1 MKFKIII
8 IFIAVN
14 LAAILPLK
22 AKIIEVEV
30 RSGNTLHGFAGRYL
44 KDPAQWPEIYELN
57 KDSIK
62 NPDIIYPQQKIKVP
76 IEMLKDK
83 VGDLMKIKEEV
94 KIRKREI
101 NDWRP
106 GELSERLFPEDGIM
120 TGKKAY
126 ARVDFLVG
134 SQLKVY
140 ADSLIYLKPTEKK
153 TAVASLLEGGLNVRD
168 AKVITP
174 SAEIIPVKGAN
185 YDVGVDSEETTKV
198 SVREGEVDVKA
209 QGKTVT
215 VIKGFRTLVEK
226 GRVPQSPV
234 VLPIDGEDALE
245 FKEYRGDSLN
255 VNFKLQVCENRNFD
269 NLIKDEVTADISS
282 EYIKKG
288 LDPGQYYWRSAI
300 IDKDGFTGDY
310 SHSRSV
316 YVSGKAEG
324 FVELD
329 KFEVI
334 NKEEGIMRISGYGKN
349 IRSVS
354 INGYPAE
361 LKSSGKFS
369 ATIVLNPGQKTIT
382 ITSFG
387 KSGVILRKYLRSS
400 QGLWLPAK

>member
-1 MKFKIII
+1 
-8 IFIAVN
+8 
-14 LAAILPLK
+14 
-22 AKIIEVEV
+22 
-30 RSGNTLHGFAGRYL
+30 
-44 KDPAQWPEIYELN
+44 
-57 KDSIK
+57 
-62 NPDIIYPQQKIKVP
+62 
-76 IEMLKDK
+76 
-83 VGDLMKIKEEV
+83 
-94 KIRKREI
+94 
-101 NDWRP
+101 
-106 GELSERLFPEDGIM
+106 
-120 TGKKAY
+120 
-126 ARVDFLVG
+126 
-134 SQLKVY
+134 
-140 ADSLIYLKPTEKK
+140 
-153 TAVASLLEGGLNVRD
+153 
-168 AKVITP
+168 
-174 SAEIIPVKGAN
+174 
-185 YDVGVDSEETTKV
+185 VGVDSEETTKV

-300 IDKDGFTGDY
+300 I
-310 SHSRSV
+310 
-316 YVSGKAEG
+316 
-324 FVELD
+324 
-329 KFEVI
+329 
-334 NKEEGIMRISGYGKN
+334 SGYGKN

-354 INGYPAE
+354 INGYPAK